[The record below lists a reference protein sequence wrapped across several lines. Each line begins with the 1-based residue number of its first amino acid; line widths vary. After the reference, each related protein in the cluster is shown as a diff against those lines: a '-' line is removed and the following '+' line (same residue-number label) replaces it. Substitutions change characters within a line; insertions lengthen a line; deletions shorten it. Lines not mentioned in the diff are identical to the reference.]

1 MQHKPDFFGY
11 NTGVMRK
18 IPSPKIAQK
27 IKELFLL
34 ANCNLSTDVE
44 KTLKKAK
51 TEENNTTAKEV
62 LSDLIKNAE
71 IAKIESLP
79 ICQDTGFAIIYL
91 EIGQE
96 VLITGENLEKIINK
110 KVAEAYQQGYF
121 RKSIVNDPLIR
132 TNTKTNTPSL
142 IHYEIIPGNKI
153 KIKVIAKGGGAENKS
168 QIRMFNPTATEK
180 EIIDFVVNTAINAG
194 SSACP
199 PFIIGIGMGGTFD
212 YAPQL
217 AKKALLRK
225 IGTPHKKK
233 HIATLEKQILEKV
246 NATNLGPQG
255 LGGKT
260 TALAV
265 HIETY
270 PCHIASLP
278 VAVNIECHAHRKRE
292 AII

>member
-1 MQHKPDFFGY
+1 
-11 NTGVMRK
+11 MRK
-18 IPSPKIAQK
+18 IPSAKIAQK
-27 IKELFLL
+27 IKELFVL
-34 ANCNLSTDVE
+34 ANCNLSPDVE
-44 KTLKKAK
+44 KALKKAK
-51 TEENNTTAKEV
+51 TSETDNTPREV
-62 LSDLIKNAE
+62 LSDLMKNAE
-71 IAKIESLP
+71 IARKENLP

-96 VLITGENLEKIINK
+96 VIITGENLEKIINK

-142 IHYEIIPGNKI
+142 IHYEIVPGNKVKI
-153 KIKVIAKGGGAENKS
+153 KILAKGGGAENKS
-168 QIRMFNPTATEK
+168 QIKMFNPTATEK
-180 EIIDFVVNTAINAG
+180 EIIDFVVETVLKAG
-194 SSACP
+194 PSACP
-199 PFIIGIGMGGTFD
+199 PFILGIGMGGTFD

-233 HIATLEKQILEKV
+233 HIANLEKEILEKV

-265 HIETY
+265 HIETF

-278 VAVNIECHAHRKRE
+278 VAVNIECHAHRVME

>member
-1 MQHKPDFFGY
+1 
-11 NTGVMRK
+11 MRK
-18 IPSPKIAQK
+18 IPGSKIAQK

-34 ANCNLSTDVE
+34 ANCNLSPDVE
-44 KTLKKAK
+44 NALKKTK
-51 TEENNTTAKEV
+51 IVEKENTPQKV

-71 IAKIESLP
+71 IARKENLP

-96 VLITGENLEKIINK
+96 VLITGENIEKTINQA
-110 KVAEAYQQGYF
+110 VAEAYKEGYF
-121 RKSIVNDPLIR
+121 RKSIVNDPIIR
-132 TNTKTNTPSL
+132 TNTKTNTPAL
-142 IHYEIIPGNKI
+142 IHYEIVPGNKV
-153 KIKVIAKGGGAENKS
+153 KIKVLAKGGGAENKS
-168 QIRMFNPTATEK
+168 QIKMFNPTTPEK
-180 EIIDFVVNTAINAG
+180 EIIDFVVETVVKAG
-194 SSACP
+194 PSACP

-225 IGTPHKKK
+225 TGTPNKKK
-233 HIATLEKQILEKV
+233 HIADLEKQILAEV
-246 NATNLGPQG
+246 NATKLGPQG

-265 HIETY
+265 QIETF

-278 VAVNIECHAHRKRE
+278 VAVNIECHAHRVRE
-292 AII
+292 AVI